1 MIRAATISFLV
12 LLTAISF
19 SDVAANPVGDERNE
33 LGLFLGYTDA
43 DSDNGLSVGI
53 DYAHNLGP
61 RFGIGGVIEYT
72 SADIRDGIIA
82 MTLTWHTWRELM
94 LLVAPG
100 VEVDTVGGSDE
111 FLVRLGVEYGFD
123 IGEGY
128 ALVPALYFDVTS
140 DEDAVVFGF
149 SIARGF

>member
-19 SDVAANPVGDERNE
+19 LDVAADPTGEEKNE

-61 RFGIGGVIEYT
+61 RFGIGGASDLYFWYCGYQSVPRP
-72 SADIRDGIIA
+72 SGVRSNRFQSGHIRS
-82 MTLTWHTWRELM
+82 TWRGCPSTF
-94 LLVAPG
+94 A
-100 VEVDTVGGSDE
+100 
-111 FLVRLGVEYGFD
+111 
-123 IGEGY
+123 
-128 ALVPALYFDVTS
+128 
-140 DEDAVVFGF
+140 
-149 SIARGF
+149 